1 MLTHAE
7 LPGVL
12 FTMRYPDDTGY
23 VWNYIASVRDRAA
36 EQLRGTAIPYLAFP
50 RLTGNPSYQLR
61 HLIPVELD
69 CYDNSRHGRDA
80 VEAFVRKHNIKVVV
94 FMSALPAGVCLSL
107 FRRLGVATL
116 NTEDDSYDTDRR
128 DGLAKRSIKYLIRRV
143 LRRQSHDLHLANSKA
158 QQRFLLE
165 YSLLPP
171 DRVALMENSI
181 DCEHFCPG
189 DQAAARAQTGLDPD
203 RFWILSVAQARTEKR
218 IEALIQVMHE
228 VVQARPAARI
238 GFVYVGD
245 GDLVAEWK
253 QQAAALGLAD
263 CVVFAGRQ
271 NDVVPYYR
279 SADLL
284 VHAAKFESFGLA
296 IVEAMACGLPVVASA
311 AAGPRETIAHG
322 TTGELVGIDDFDAFT
337 RAVLRYVDDPAM
349 TKLQGRNARA
359 HVNAAYNIVRHGKD
373 FAAHIRRFL

>member
-1 MLTHAE
+1 
-7 LPGVL
+7 
-12 FTMRYPDDTGY
+12 MRYPDDTGY

-36 EQLRGTAIPYLAFP
+36 EQLRGIATPYMAFP
-50 RLTGNPSYQLR
+50 QLTGNPSYPLQ
-61 HLIPVELD
+61 HLTPVELD
-69 CYDNSRHGRDA
+69 CYDNSPGGRDA
-80 VEAFVRKHNIKVVV
+80 IAAFVRKHNIKVVV
-94 FMSALPAGVCLSL
+94 FMSALPSTVCLSL
-107 FRRLGVATL
+107 LRSLGVHTL
-116 NTEDDSYDTDRR
+116 NTEDDGFDPQRR
-128 DGLAKRSIKYLIRRV
+128 DGLAKWGAKYLMRRI

-171 DRVALMENSI
+171 ERVSLMANSI
-181 DCEHFCPG
+181 DCERFCPG
-189 DQAAARAQTGLDPD
+189 DQAAARALTGLDPD

-245 GDLVAEWK
+245 GDLVAKWK

-279 SADLL
+279 SANLL
-284 VHAAKFESFGLA
+284 VHAAKLESFGLA

-322 TTGELVGIDDFDAFT
+322 QTGELVDIDDFDAFT
-337 RAVLRYVDDPAM
+337 RAVLRYVDDPEM

-373 FAAHIRRFL
+373 FAAHIQRFL